1 MNRQNIDMMGSIFTE
16 MVMEEAKKDKLAE
29 YEANQK
35 KDQDEKENQNEAS
48 NNRLDDLD
56 SDEDD
61 DFMAQYRAKR

>member
-35 KDQDEKENQNEAS
+35 KGMFLFQQELKEIQTL
-48 NNRLDDLD
+48 RDDRIKL
-56 SDEDD
+56 
-61 DFMAQYRAKR
+61 

>member
-1 MNRQNIDMMGSIFTE
+1 VISDISVL
-16 MVMEEAKKDKLAE
+16 VMIPHL
-29 YEANQK
+29 
-35 KDQDEKENQNEAS
+35 DQDEKENQNEAS